1 MALVVFESRVNM
13 LTVATPSIGGYVLG
27 YDSADGILK
36 QKDDK
41 GVISTVAG
49 STPVGSLAQT
59 LAIGNSTGTFSVNL
73 GANTK
78 ISSVMGGGQLR
89 LDNGIGGANIV
100 NLSTDY
106 GALAQSYLYMTSNSL
121 TLKSLNASLS
131 LSTSVATFQLNT
143 GNVSSFSLNN
153 YYITLNS
160 NKVLTFTTATAS
172 TGVGNKISALI
183 STNNSKLGPGVYNT
197 VVLGGT
203 GITGATSNS
212 VYVPNLYVNGF
223 IQGINSSGTLTF
235 NPDQEVYLTSNI
247 FDDNTIIGIV
257 SSGASVLSS
266 YNGIFITDGE
276 NTITTNTIGYENTFI
291 STENTVVEEG
301 VSKTVIIGGNGLY
314 VTQSNATYIGGTVD
328 INNQYKLPTSDGLS
342 GQVIQTDGMGN
353 TYWGNG
359 GNLVEITAAS
369 FSALN
374 GTFKAGTTYKILDA
388 NISLYGGTE
397 IYLTT
402 NSSGVLNET
411 GVGKFYNP
419 KYDQETDGFGIWVE
433 GNSYETTEVV
443 FWGGKAWINTSGD
456 NSLNIDMF
464 TLNSDDWDVITFDD
478 INSQYYYNIAY
489 DEIKYDW
496 SNDLIIYRNEKNSNI
511 VSFTK
516 SVLYELQLESEIF
529 HPIRGFQWGNMY
541 NPTTGI
547 GIGRQNINNSYNEN
561 INFRGHHQIDFIFAN
576 YSKQY
581 NCLFTPGS
589 YQQNIVMYNQS
600 YQSNLILDNGSQQH
614 ISLDNE
620 SWQDGIELYNY
631 SGQRNLNFDDTSYQ
645 ESIIIDNDSIQSHIN
660 FQDNAKI
667 TSLNLDGGVEQ
678 HNIRM
683 ENVYI
688 DRGGVTIT
696 TNENNLTYVPNK
708 HLFGTDFLIKEAL
721 SNVNIKGTL
730 NYTLATAS
738 GSFNASGEAVYYGTA
753 PYGLTA
759 GYLYANIGGVWTDAD
774 NKYNY
779 SYQLGIALGATPSI
793 DGMLIKGFVYAP
805 FDMYVS
811 TTVGNPQYISN
822 TLGQFTERV
831 PASDYIRVI
840 GHIAQDRILHFN
852 PDNIW
857 LKKTNFDL

>member
-36 QKDDK
+36 QKNDQ

-59 LAIGNSTGTFSVNL
+59 LAIGNSTGTFSINL

-106 GALAQSYLYMTSNSL
+106 GVLTQSYLYMTSNSL
-121 TLKSLNASLS
+121 TLRSLNASLLFS
-131 LSTSVATFQLNT
+131 ATSAIFQLNSS
-143 GNVSSFSLNN
+143 NVSSFSSNN
-153 YYITLNS
+153 YYVSLNGLR
-160 NKVLTFTTATAS
+160 VIDFTTATSS
-172 TGVGNKISALI
+172 TTVGNKISALI
-183 STNNSKLGPGVYNT
+183 STNNSKLNTGVYNT

-212 VYVPNLYVNGF
+212 VYVPNLYVQDGGF
-223 IQGINSSGTLTF
+223 IKGTNGLGQLVFNMNNEIYLSS
-235 NPDQEVYLTSNI
+235 
-247 FDDNTIIGIV
+247 NTNIIGIL
-257 SSGASVLSS
+257 GANSEVMAN
-266 YNGIFITDGE
+266 YNGIFITD
-276 NTITTNTIGYENTFI
+276 NTDTIYTNPISDNTFI
-291 STENTVVEEG
+291 STSNTSVDAG
-301 VSKTVIIGGNGLY
+301 LNNVIVIGGDGLY
-314 VTQSNATYIGGTVD
+314 VTQSNTTYIGGTVD

-369 FSALN
+369 FSVLIIFEPN
-374 GTFKAGTTYKILDA
+374 TTYKILDA

-402 NSSGVLNET
+402 NASGVLNET

-419 KYDQETDGFGIWVE
+419 LYDQGLPGFGIWSSTGTYYV
-433 GNSYETTEVV
+433 NDTV
-443 FWGGKAWINTSGD
+443 FWGGMAWINTSGD

-464 TLNSDDWDVITFDD
+464 TLNSDDWDAITFDD
-478 INSQYYYNIAY
+478 TNSQYYYNISY

-496 SNDLIIYRNEKNSNI
+496 QNDLIIYRNEKNSNI

-516 SVLYELQLESEIF
+516 SVLYELQLESDIF
-529 HPIRGFQWGNMY
+529 HPIKGFQWGNMY

-547 GIGRQNINNSYNEN
+547 GIGRQNITNSYNEN

-576 YSKQY
+576 YSKQF

-600 YQSNLILDNGSQQH
+600 YQSNLILDNSSQQH

-620 SWQDGIELYNY
+620 SWQDGISLYNY
-631 SGQRNLNFDDTSYQ
+631 STQRNINFDDTSYQ
-645 ESIIIDNDSIQSHIN
+645 ESILIDNDSIQSHLN

-667 TSLNLDGGVEQ
+667 SSLNLDSGVEQ

-696 TNENNLTYVPNK
+696 TNENDLTYAPNK
-708 HLFGTDFLIKEAL
+708 HLFGNDFLIKEAL

-738 GSFNASGEAVYYGTA
+738 GTFNASGEAVYYGTA

-759 GYLYANIGGVWTDAD
+759 GYLYANIGGTWSDAD
-774 NKYNY
+774 NKNNY
-779 SYQLGIALGATPSI
+779 FYQLGIALGATPSI

-811 TTVGNPQYISN
+811 TTVGSPQYISGN
-822 TLGQFTERV
+822 VGQFIERV

-840 GHIAQDRILHFN
+840 GHIAQNRILHFN